1 MEQLRDEK
9 RYTYAD
15 YCTWDDSGRWELI
28 DGVAHA
34 MAPAPSQSH
43 QETSSELHRQ
53 IANFLKGKPCKVF
66 AAPFDVKLNIDNND
80 DTVMQ
85 PDLLVVC
92 ENSKL
97 DGKSCNGAPDLVI
110 EILLPSTA
118 RRDRLVKFNVYQR
131 AGVREY
137 WIVDPDTNTVTAHL
151 LENGKYTTIAYG
163 DAGVAPVS
171 VLPGCEINLGEVF
184 PEQE

>member
-1 MEQLRDEK
+1 MEPLREEK

-15 YCTWDDSGRWELI
+15 YLTWDDSQRWELI
-28 DGVAHA
+28 DGIPYA

-43 QETSSELHRQ
+43 QEASSELHRQ

-66 AAPFDVKLNIDNND
+66 AAPFDVRLNVGND
-80 DTVMQ
+80 DDTIMQ

-92 ENSKL
+92 DSSKL

-110 EILLPSTA
+110 EILSQSTA
-118 RRDRLVKFNVYQR
+118 QRDKWVKFNVYQR

-137 WIVDPDTNTVTAHL
+137 WIVDPDAKAVAAHL
-151 LENGKYTTIAYG
+151 LENGNYTAKAYG
-163 DAGVAPVS
+163 DTGTAPVG
-171 VLPGCEINLGEVF
+171 VLPGCEIDL
-184 PEQE
+184 QEIFAQ